1 MPQAI
6 PRTTLRTHD
15 RRAEILAVAARLFA
29 ERGFHATTTRDISLA
44 LGMSP
49 GNLYHWF
56 PSKQA
61 IIAEL
66 LRADAAAHQRRLDDL
81 AQSGDIARDAPQAL
95 LDFVIGTSRDEVSRF
110 LDGYAA
116 GLLDAELA
124 PLIRQADQATRGRL
138 VALLDAAGVAEA
150 DSVAVIL
157 VALIDGL
164 LARRAL
170 EPDRNLED
178 LRMAITAMTDAV
190 LARRAAP

>member
-1 MPQAI
+1 V
-6 PRTTLRTHD
+6 D
-15 RRAEILAVAARLFA
+15 RRTEILDVAARLFA
-29 ERGFHATTTRDISLA
+29 ERGFHATTTRDITLA

-56 PSKQA
+56 PSKQT

-66 LRADAAAHQRRLDDL
+66 LQADAASHLRRLDDWARSGEL
-81 AQSGDIARDAPQAL
+81 AADAPQAL
-95 LDFVIGTSRDEVSRF
+95 IDFVTGTSRDEVSRF

-124 PLIRQADQATRGRL
+124 PIVRSADEATRGRF
-138 VALLDAAGVAEA
+138 VALLEKAGIGDAE
-150 DSVAVIL
+150 SVATVL

-170 EPDRNLED
+170 EPDRNLQD
-178 LRMAITAMTDAV
+178 LHAAITAVTHAL
-190 LARRAAP
+190 LAPRTAP

>member
-1 MPQAI
+1 MPKAT
-6 PRTTLRTHD
+6 PKTVVRSTD
-15 RRAEILAVAARLFA
+15 RHAEILAAAARLFA

-61 IIAEL
+61 IITEL
-66 LRADAAAHQRRLDDL
+66 LQADAATHLRRLDDWARSGEL
-81 AQSGDIARDAPQAL
+81 AADAPQAL
-95 LDFVIGTSRDEVSRF
+95 IDFVAGTSRDEVSRF

-124 PLIRQADQATRGRL
+124 PIVRSADQATRGRF
-138 VALLDAAGVAEA
+138 VALLEEAGIRDAENVAT
-150 DSVAVIL
+150 IL
-157 VALIDGL
+157 VALVDGL

-170 EPDRNLED
+170 EPDRNLHD
-178 LRMAITAMTDAV
+178 LRATITAVTDAL
-190 LARRAAP
+190 LAPQTAP

>member
-1 MPQAI
+1 MPQAA
-6 PRTTLRTHD
+6 PKTVARSTD
-15 RRAEILAVAARLFA
+15 RRAEILEAAARLFA
-29 ERGFHATTTRDISLA
+29 ERGFHATSTRDICVA
-44 LGMSP
+44 VGMSA

-66 LRADAAAHQRRLDDL
+66 LQADAATHLRRLDDWARSGEL
-81 AQSGDIARDAPQAL
+81 AADAPQAL
-95 LDFVIGTSRDEVSRF
+95 IEFVSGTSRDEVSRF

-124 PLIRQADQATRGRL
+124 PIVRGADQATRARF
-138 VALLDAAGVAEA
+138 VALLEEAGIPDAE
-150 DSVAVIL
+150 SVATIF

-170 EPDRNLED
+170 EPDRNLHD
-178 LRMAITAMTDAV
+178 LRAAITAVTDA
-190 LARRAAP
+190 LLTPRTAP